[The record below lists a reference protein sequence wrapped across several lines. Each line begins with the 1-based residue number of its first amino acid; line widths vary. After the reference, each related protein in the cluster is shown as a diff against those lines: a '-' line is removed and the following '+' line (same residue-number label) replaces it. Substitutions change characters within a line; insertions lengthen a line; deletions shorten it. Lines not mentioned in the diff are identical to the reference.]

1 MMEFDIEKILKELAK
16 ERPVFHNESDFQ
28 FCLALK
34 IKEIYPSYEIR
45 LEKFFGT
52 EREIV
57 NGRNQTIR
65 KYIDIIVADE
75 PSEKYIAIEL
85 KYKTKGVQ
93 FNSFREEYDL
103 QDHGAQDYGS
113 YAVLADVERIETL
126 RRIDKFYRGFHFE
139 KGYSI
144 IISNDR
150 YYEKDNE
157 NNLFSSYWLT
167 DGKIINKGKL
177 DFVIPQGKTQNQ
189 TCAKGFK
196 SICLE
201 DDYKIEWKQY
211 SNIMYDETDLPTHSS
226 SQKAFKERRS
236 FRCAILT
243 IQNKKDL

>member
-1 MMEFDIEKILKELAK
+1 MEFDIEKILNELVK

-34 IKEIYPSYEIR
+34 IKETYGYEVR
-45 LEKFFGT
+45 LEKFLRT
-52 EREIV
+52 EHEV
-57 NGRNQTIR
+57 VGKKKQTVR

-103 QDHGAQDYGS
+103 QDQGAQDYGC
-113 YAVLADVERIETL
+113 YAVLADVERIESL

-150 YYEKDNE
+150 YYEKE
-157 NNLFSSYWLT
+157 NVKNIFRKFWLT
-167 DGKIINKGKL
+167 NGKTIKQGKL
-177 DFVIPQGKTQNQ
+177 DFVIPQGKTQAQ

-196 SICLE
+196 PICLE

-211 SNIMYDETDLPTHSS
+211 SNIAYDESDLPTHSS
-226 SQKAFKERRS
+226 SKKAFLELRS
-236 FRCAILT
+236 FRYAILT
-243 IQNKKDL
+243 INKKDL